1 MDSSTLLCL
10 KYTSAGDY
18 KFMSIFD
25 MERGIESQVSG
36 YKHYESQLLIVDEFK
51 FCVVHIDDP
60 NSH

>member
-1 MDSSTLLCL
+1 
-10 KYTSAGDY
+10 
-18 KFMSIFD
+18 MSIFD